1 MSHHKYLRIYLNDH
15 LAGATA
21 GYELAKRAFSNNQS
35 GELGALLRRLIGEFA
50 QDKSAL
56 EGIMQA
62 VEAPKDPVKTR
73 AAWAAEKVGRLKL
86 NGQLRG
92 YSELSRVLELEG
104 LSLGIEGKLA
114 LWKSLEELND
124 PRIGSFDLAELR
136 SRAQSQLDDLEPH
149 RLAAVRTAL
158 AG

>member
-1 MSHHKYLRIYLNDH
+1 
-15 LAGATA
+15 
-21 GYELAKRAFSNNQS
+21 
-35 GELGALLRRLIGEFA
+35 
-50 QDKSAL
+50 
-56 EGIMQA
+56 MQA